1 MVENFALS
9 LENVEKYFPRAASGW
24 RAFVHPISRL
34 TVPALRGVSFEIR
47 QGEVLALVGANGA
60 GKSTLLRILTT
71 LLIPTR
77 GRAQVCGFD
86 VAREP
91 AKVRLQ
97 IGYHT
102 GADSCFYSRLTAREN
117 LVLFAG
123 LNNLSGAEAS
133 GRISELT
140 GPFGLGEL
148 LDRQVR
154 TLSTGNIHRLG
165 LARAMLHR
173 PSVLILDEPTR
184 SLDPLAAA
192 EFRRFLLRQIVG
204 VHGTTMIFASHTL
217 AEVEQL
223 AGRIAVLDNGRLLA
237 CDTLACLKAA
247 AGADTLEESLEILT
261 RRAARETQ

>member
-1 MVENFALS
+1 M
-9 LENVEKYFPRAASGW
+9 
-24 RAFVHPISRL
+24 HPVSRL
-34 TVPALRGVSFEIR
+34 TVPALRGVSFEVPP
-47 QGEVLALVGANGA
+47 GEVFALVGANGA

-77 GRAQVCGFD
+77 GRAQVGGFD

-102 GADSCFYSRLTAREN
+102 GGDACFYARLTGREN

-123 LNNLSGAEAS
+123 LNNISLAAASRRIDELSE
-133 GRISELT
+133 
-140 GPFGLGEL
+140 PFGIGEL
-148 LDRQVR
+148 LERQVR

-173 PSVLILDEPTR
+173 PSILILDEPTR

-192 EFRRFLLRQIVG
+192 EFRRFLLEQIVG
-204 VHGTTMIFASHTL
+204 AHGTTMIFASHTL

-223 AGRIAVLDNGRLLA
+223 AGRIAVLEGGRLLA
-237 CDTLACLKAA
+237 CDTLAGLKAA
-247 AGADTLEESLEILT
+247 AGAGTLEESLEILT
-261 RRAARETQ
+261 RRAPRENP

>member
-1 MVENFALS
+1 MKNSALS
-9 LENVEKYFPRAASGW
+9 VENVEKYFPPAASGW
-24 RAFVHPISRL
+24 RALLHPVTRL
-34 TVPALRGVSFEIR
+34 TVPALLGISFDVKP
-47 QGEVLALVGANGA
+47 GEVLAVVGANGA

-77 GRAQVCGFD
+77 GHAYVCGFD

-102 GADSCFYSRLTAREN
+102 GADACFYARLTGREN
-117 LVLFAG
+117 LNLFAG
-123 LNNLSGAEAS
+123 LNNLSQNETS
-133 GRISELT
+133 RRISELT
-140 GPFGLGEL
+140 DLFGLGAI

-173 PSVLILDEPTR
+173 PSVLLLDEPTR
-184 SLDPLAAA
+184 SLDPFAAA
-192 EFRRFLLRQIVG
+192 EFRRFLLEQLVG
-204 VHGTTMIFASHTL
+204 KHGTAVLFASHTL

-223 AGRIAVLDNGRLLA
+223 ANRVAVLDGGRLLG
-237 CDTLACLKAA
+237 CDTPAGLKSAV
-247 AGADTLEESLEILT
+247 GAETLERSLEIMT
-261 RRAARETQ
+261 HHRDRETS

>member
-1 MVENFALS
+1 LRAL
-9 LENVEKYFPRAASGW
+9 L
-24 RAFVHPISRL
+24 HPVSRL
-34 TVPALRGVSFEIR
+34 TVPALRGISFEVKP
-47 QGEVLALVGANGA
+47 GEVLAVVGANGA

-91 AKVRLQ
+91 AKVRLR

-102 GADSCFYSRLTAREN
+102 GGDACFYSRLSAKEN
-117 LVLFAG
+117 LMLFAV
-123 LNNLSGAEAS
+123 LNNISEDEAS
-133 GRISELT
+133 KRIAEIT

-154 TLSTGNIHRLG
+154 TLSTGNVHRLG

-173 PSVLILDEPTR
+173 PSILILDEPTR

-192 EFRRFLLRQIVG
+192 QFRRFLLRDIVG
-204 VHGTTMIFASHTL
+204 AHGTTMIFASHTL

-223 AGRIAVLDNGRLLA
+223 AGRVAVLDNGRMLA
-237 CDTLACLKAA
+237 CDTLAGLKSAT
-247 AGADTLEESLEILT
+247 GAETLEESLEILT
-261 RRAARETQ
+261 RRASREAP

>member
-1 MVENFALS
+1 VKNSALC
-9 LENVEKYFPRAASGW
+9 LENVEKYFPPAASGW
-24 RAFVHPISRL
+24 RAFVQPVSRL
-34 TVPALRGVSFEIR
+34 TVPALRGISFEVKP
-47 QGEVLALVGANGA
+47 GEVLAVVGANGA

-86 VAREP
+86 VARAP

-102 GADSCFYSRLTAREN
+102 GGDACFYSRLSAREN

-123 LNNLSGAEAS
+123 LNNISATETAKRIAE
-133 GRISELT
+133 IT

-173 PSVLILDEPTR
+173 PSVLFLDEPTR

-192 EFRRFLLRQIVG
+192 DFRRFLLQDVVG
-204 VHGTTMIFASHTL
+204 RHGTTMIFASHML

-223 AGRIAVLDNGRLLA
+223 AGRIAVLDSGRLLA
-237 CDTLACLKAA
+237 CDTLAGLKAA
-247 AGADTLEESLEILT
+247 AGADTLEETLEILT
-261 RRAARETQ
+261 RRNSREAQ

>member
-1 MVENFALS
+1 LLKNFALS
-9 LENVEKYFPRAASGW
+9 LEQVEKYFPPAASGW
-24 RAFVHPISRL
+24 RSFVHPISRL
-34 TVPALRGVSFEIR
+34 TVPALRGISFEVKP
-47 QGEVLALVGANGA
+47 GEVMAIVGANGA

-86 VAREP
+86 VARDP

-102 GADSCFYSRLTAREN
+102 GGDACFYSRLSAREN
-117 LVLFAG
+117 LMLFAG
-123 LNNLSGAEAS
+123 LNNLSDGEAS
-133 GRISELT
+133 TRILELT
-140 GPFGLGEL
+140 GPFGLGDL

-173 PSVLILDEPTR
+173 PSVLLLDEPTR

-192 EFRRFLLRQIVG
+192 EFRRFLLQDIVG
-204 VHGTTMIFASHTL
+204 QHGTTMIFASHTL

-237 CDTLACLKAA
+237 CDTLAGLRAA
-247 AGADTLEESLEILT
+247 AGAHTLEESLEILT
-261 RRAARETQ
+261 RRASRKSQ

>member
-1 MVENFALS
+1 VKSSALC
-9 LENVEKYFPRAASGW
+9 LENVEKYFPPAASGW
-24 RAFVHPISRL
+24 RAFVQPVSRL
-34 TVPALRGVSFEIR
+34 TVPALRGISLEVKPGEI
-47 QGEVLALVGANGA
+47 LAVVGANGA

-102 GADSCFYSRLTAREN
+102 GGDACFYSRLSAREN

-123 LNNLSGAEAS
+123 LNNISAAETAK
-133 GRISELT
+133 RIAEIT

-165 LARAMLHR
+165 LTRAMLHR

-192 EFRRFLLRQIVG
+192 EFRRFLLRDIVG
-204 VHGTTMIFASHTL
+204 THGTTMIFASHML

-223 AGRIAVLDNGRLLA
+223 ASRVAVLDSGRLLS
-237 CDTLACLKAA
+237 CDTVAGLKGA

-261 RRAARETQ
+261 RRASRETP

>member
-1 MVENFALS
+1 MVKNFALS
-9 LENVEKYFPRAASGW
+9 LENVEKYFPPAASGW
-24 RAFVHPISRL
+24 RALLQPVSRL
-34 TVPALRGVSFEIR
+34 TVPALLGISLEVK
-47 QGEVLALVGANGA
+47 QGEVLAVVGANGA

-91 AKVRLQ
+91 AKVRLR

-102 GADSCFYSRLTAREN
+102 GGDACFYSRLSAREN
-117 LVLFAG
+117 LLLFAG

-133 GRISELT
+133 RQISQLI
-140 GPFGLGEL
+140 GPFGLGGI

-192 EFRRFLLRQIVG
+192 EFRRFLLQDIVG
-204 VHGTTMIFASHTL
+204 AHGTTMIFASHTL

-223 AGRIAVLDNGRLLA
+223 AGKVAVLDGGRLLA
-237 CDTLACLKAA
+237 CDTLAGLMAA
-247 AGADTLEESLEILT
+247 ARANTLEESLEILT
-261 RRAARETQ
+261 RRAPRETR

>member
-1 MVENFALS
+1 MKNVALRVENI
-9 LENVEKYFPRAASGW
+9 EKYFPPTAPGW

-34 TVPALRGVSFEIR
+34 TVPALRGISFDVE

-77 GRAQVCGFD
+77 GRALVCGFD

-91 AKVRLQ
+91 ARVRLH

-102 GADSCFYSRLTAREN
+102 GGDACFYSRLTAREN
-117 LVLFAG
+117 LLLFAG
-123 LNNLSGAEAS
+123 LNNLSGAEAAH
-133 GRISELT
+133 RITELSA
-140 GPFGLGEL
+140 PFGLGDL
-148 LDRQVR
+148 LERQVR

-192 EFRRFLLRQIVG
+192 EFRKFLRTEVVG
-204 VHGTTMIFASHTL
+204 GLGTTLIFASHTL

-223 AGRIAVLDNGRLLA
+223 AGRIAVLGSGRLLA
-237 CDTLACLKAA
+237 CETLAGFKSAS
-247 AGADTLEESLEILT
+247 GSGSVEESLEIVT
-261 RRAARETQ
+261 RRAAREAT

>member
-1 MVENFALS
+1 MENFALS
-9 LENVEKYFPRAASGW
+9 LENVEKYFPRAATGW
-24 RAFVHPISRL
+24 RGFVRPISRL
-34 TVPALRGVSFEIR
+34 TVPALRGISFEVKP
-47 QGEVLALVGANGA
+47 GEVLALVGANGA

-77 GRAQVCGFD
+77 GRARVCGFD

-102 GADSCFYSRLTAREN
+102 GADSCFYSRLSAREN

-133 GRISELT
+133 RRIAELS
-140 GPFGLGEL
+140 GPFGLGEI
-148 LDRQVR
+148 LDRPVR
-154 TLSTGNIHRLG
+154 MLSTGNIHRLG

-173 PSVLILDEPTR
+173 PSVLLLDEPTR

-192 EFRRFLLRQIVG
+192 EFRRFLLQQIVG

-223 AGRIAVLDNGRLLA
+223 AGRIAMLDNGRLLA
-237 CDTLACLKAA
+237 CDTLAGIRAA
-247 AGADTLEESLEILT
+247 AGADSLEESLEILT
-261 RRAARETQ
+261 RRVAREIQ

>member
-1 MVENFALS
+1 VKNFALS
-9 LENVEKYFPRAASGW
+9 LENVEKYFPRSAFGW

-34 TVPALRGVSFEIR
+34 TVPALRGISFEVKK
-47 QGEVLALVGANGA
+47 GEVLALVGANGA

-77 GRAQVCGFD
+77 GRAQVWGFD
-86 VAREP
+86 VTREP

-102 GADSCFYSRLTAREN
+102 GADSCFYSRLSAREN
-117 LVLFAG
+117 LLLFAG
-123 LNNLSGAEAS
+123 LNNIPRSEAS
-133 GRISELT
+133 RRISELT
-140 GPFGLGEL
+140 GPFGLGEI

-154 TLSTGNIHRLG
+154 MLSTGNIHRLG

-173 PSVLILDEPTR
+173 PSVLLLDEPTR

-192 EFRRFLLRQIVG
+192 EFRRFLLQQIVG

-223 AGRIAVLDNGRLLA
+223 AGRIAVLDDGRLLT
-237 CDTLACLKAA
+237 CDTLAGIKAT
-247 AGADTLEESLEILT
+247 AGTDTLEESLETLT
-261 RRAARETQ
+261 RRAARET